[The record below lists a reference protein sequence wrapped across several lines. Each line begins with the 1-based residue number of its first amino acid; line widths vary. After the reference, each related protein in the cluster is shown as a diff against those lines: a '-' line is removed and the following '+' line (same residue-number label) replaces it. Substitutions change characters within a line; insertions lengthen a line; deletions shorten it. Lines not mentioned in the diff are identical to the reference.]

1 MSVFNTFQSMY
12 LPTLLRWIWTTV
24 SSAVVCIIDHSPIF
38 FLSLI
43 NTGSLIRTTANRES
57 RKEKMIYHSPQY
69 LFTNRPQDETR
80 LVGQIHQNYTQYPE
94 VASITSPKST
104 LRIIT
109 KAFQEKQVIS
119 TQLLIHLTDG
129 PKQSKVMQNRH
140 VPKLKAQKPPT
151 HYALTNHLRKP
162 GHRAPRLSMP
172 RRTCH
177 TTSAIP
183 SMIPLKKN

>member
-119 TQLLIHLTDG
+119 TPACFKVLRRLRICEWICANAQLTTRALPFHMIDSCQWDKRIHT
-129 PKQSKVMQNRH
+129 
-140 VPKLKAQKPPT
+140 
-151 HYALTNHLRKP
+151 
-162 GHRAPRLSMP
+162 
-172 RRTCH
+172 
-177 TTSAIP
+177 
-183 SMIPLKKN
+183 